1 MDYRMAQE
9 QRETF
14 LADVHV
20 AILSLNQPDRGPLSV
35 PVWYWYKPGGQLW
48 FETEPGSRK
57 GRLLDIGTRVS
68 LCVQDETPP
77 YAYVSVEGPIT
88 KIAED
93 DLEQH
98 QIPMAIR
105 YLGETGGREFID
117 SLPPTEWKR
126 YILSPDRWLSYDGSK
141 AQ

>member
-1 MDYRMAQE
+1 MDYRMTQAQKE
-9 QRETF
+9 EF
-14 LADVHV
+14 LAGVHV

-35 PVWYWYKPGGQLW
+35 PVWYWYEPGGQLC

-57 GRLLDIGTRVS
+57 GRELGIGTRVS
-68 LCVQDETPP
+68 LGVQNETAP
-77 YAYVSVEGPIT
+77 YAYVSVEGRIT
-88 KIAED
+88 EIAED

-141 AQ
+141 A